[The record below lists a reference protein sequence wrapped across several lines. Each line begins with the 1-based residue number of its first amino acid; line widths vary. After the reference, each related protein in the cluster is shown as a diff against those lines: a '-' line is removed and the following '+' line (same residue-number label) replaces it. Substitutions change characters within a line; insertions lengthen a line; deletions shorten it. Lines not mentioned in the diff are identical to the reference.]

1 MSRNGRAAGFS
12 DGIAKTKRG
21 RFKLRI
27 QVNGRRVKKTFRTR
41 EEAEL
46 LRDTLQGRAALRSFG
61 ISVPDPTP
69 PPTIAGALDVYSR
82 ECAALGKS
90 AAHLRSIAQAR
101 GLFVR
106 WRGEAADADLRRS
119 DLVDFVGWAKRATES
134 KGRAI
139 YNALVILRTALKIG
153 ELPVPSMPP
162 IELPARQPKTLRAD
176 ELGRLLRE
184 LPVGTVARTAL
195 EIGLHT
201 GMREAEIRRLQVGD
215 VDLKH
220 GALLVRRCKGRKSRR
235 REIVEKPISPGLAK
249 SLRLY
254 LRTLPDLEPEA
265 PLLAVESYRRAHP
278 DGRRERARHPL
289 SLSSLRRT
297 LEAACE
303 RAGVPK
309 KTTVGWARAENATLL
324 RTSGEAIGAVSK
336 NLGHAGT
343 AVTLNHYDESG
354 RDELERWEA
363 EKRISTR
370 TDRVLSLVGKVGA
383 RKGPLAIKNAPSSS
397 RGRSDKS
404 LKTKAGPVAQL
415 DRAAVS

>member
-1 MSRNGRAAGFS
+1 MRRPARFS
-12 DGIAKTKRG
+12 DGIAKTLAGKFR
-21 RFKLRI
+21 LRI
-27 QVNGRRVKKTFRTR
+27 MVNGRRVKKTFRTR

-69 PPTIAGALDVYSR
+69 PPTIPGVLDAYSR

-101 GLFVR
+101 ALFVR
-106 WRGEAADADLRRS
+106 WRGEAADADVRRS
-119 DLVDFVGWAKRATES
+119 DLVEFVGWGKRATDS
-134 KGRAI
+134 KGRALH
-139 YNALVILRTALKIG
+139 NALVILRTALKIA

-162 IELPARQPKTLRAD
+162 LELPARQPKTLKAD

-184 LPVGTVARTAL
+184 LPVGTLARTAL

-201 GMREAEIRRLQVGD
+201 GIREAEIRRLRLGD
-215 VDLKH
+215 VDLRH
-220 GALLVRRCKGRKSRR
+220 GVLLIQRCKGRKSRR
-235 REIVEKPISPGLAK
+235 REILEKPISSGLART
-249 SLRLY
+249 LRLW
-254 LRTLPDLEPEA
+254 LRGLPPLEPEA
-265 PLLAVESYRRAHP
+265 PLLGVESYRRACP
-278 DGRRERARHPL
+278 DGRREKARHPL

-324 RTSGEAIGAVSK
+324 RESGEAIGDVSK

-343 AVTLNHYDESG
+343 KVTLNHYDESG
-354 RDELERWEA
+354 RDELERWDA
-363 EKRISTR
+363 EKRIAAR
-370 TDRVLSLVGKVGA
+370 TDRVLSLVGRVGA
-383 RKGPLAIKNAPSSS
+383 KKGPVAIKNAPGSSHGPS
-397 RGRSDKS
+397 RKS
-404 LKTKAGPVAQL
+404 LKDKAGPVAQL